1 MSTWKTPEVRKALRD
16 HKDVDAVEPPLK
28 KMKGK
33 SGPPKAVCGKA
44 RGKGGKGKKA
54 KAAPMEDAPVAVGT
68 NDTKPVESAPVAV
81 GTNDTKP
88 VENAQAAVGT
98 QDTKPVE
105 NAQVAP
111 GAGSTE
117 PDGAVPSEGGDA
129 DPAHATGGNDRQQQ
143 VWAATV
149 PRIRLH
155 SVITYN

>member
-44 RGKGGKGKKA
+44 KGKGGKGKKA
-54 KAAPMEDAPVAVGT
+54 KAAPMED
-68 NDTKPVESAPVAV
+68 APVAV

>member
-1 MSTWKTPEVRKALRD
+1 M
-16 HKDVDAVEPPLK
+16 
-28 KMKGK
+28 
-33 SGPPKAVCGKA
+33 CGKA

-155 SVITYN
+155 SVITYKLGNRWIEAYWVMGYTFDYVY